1 MAEKKIIEIG
11 ADVGDALKEI
21 KNLFKTMV
29 EEEKKAQ
36 KQTEATT
43 EAVKEIGTAS
53 KKTLKGVQSISKGFK
68 GLGVAIK
75 AAGIGLLISAMA
87 SVKEIFSQNQRVVD
101 AFSIAFETFSGVVNQ
116 VVSAL
121 FNVYDVVS
129 KSKENFNGLTKVISG
144 LLTIGLTPLKLTFYG
159 IKLALQQTQLAWEK
173 SFFGDKDPETIKT
186 LNEGIKETKDNLI
199 EVGTE
204 ALKAGKDIYE
214 NIGDAFGEISNIGAL
229 AIDELSKVSVKSAF
243 EQAKSVTELRKSA
256 EIAAEIQAGLVEEN
270 DRLAEQQR
278 QIRDNDLLSIK
289 DRKKANEEL
298 LKILEKQKE
307 DMLKQA
313 ELQTAAAQ
321 AEYNRNK
328 TTENYVALLAA
339 QNNEKAVEAQ
349 IEGFLSEQKQN
360 AVALQKEEIELT
372 NTQLESQSKLS
383 IEKQRFDA
391 EQIENKLARLQKLKK
406 IDALEA
412 EQEALRLQQVIDN
425 ANAGTQAKIDAQIV
439 LDEFLEQSRQQNIT
453 REKEIAE
460 EKSHLKTQEKEREIA
475 LAELKKNLVNQ
486 GLDAVIGAAGAESK
500 VGRALFIAK
509 QALALKELVMNAKT
523 TLSKATMNAAESG
536 TDLAKGA
543 GKAASSLPPPFNLI
557 PIAVF
562 AAQAVG
568 IVSSMRSAMQ
578 KTKAA
583 TAKAGGGGSVG
594 SVSAPSSG
602 GAAAAPSFNIVG
614 QGATNQLASAI
625 SNQNDK
631 PIKAYVT
638 SSDVTTAQSMDRNIV
653 QGATI

>member
-68 GLGVAIK
+68 GLGLAIK

-101 AFSIAFETFSGVVNQ
+101 IFSTAFETFSGVVNQ
-116 VVSAL
+116 VVTAL

-144 LLTIGLTPLKLTFYG
+144 LLTIGLTPLKLTFFG

-186 LNEGIKETKDNLI
+186 LNEGIKETKENLI
-199 EVGTE
+199 DVGTE

-214 NIGDAFGEISNIGAL
+214 NIGDAVGEVSNIGAL

-383 IEKQRFDA
+383 IERQRFDA
-391 EQIENKLARLQKLKK
+391 EQIENKLARLEKLKE

-425 ANAGTQAKIDAQIV
+425 ENAGTQAKIDAQIV

-453 REKEIAE
+453 REAEIAE
-460 EKSHLKTQEKEREIA
+460 EKKAIEEKDLANQQAITEAKKMLQYDLVNATSGAIGAIGNLLGESTAASKTAA
-475 LAELKKNLVNQ
+475 LAQIAIETGLGFVN
-486 GLDAVIGAAGAESK
+486 GLAIAQKSAKATGPGAALAFPIFYATQIAAVLNSVNKAKGILSK
-500 VGRALFIAK
+500 VK
-509 QALALKELVMNAKT
+509 
-523 TLSKATMNAAESG
+523 
-536 TDLAKGA
+536 
-543 GKAASSLPPPFNLI
+543 
-557 PIAVF
+557 
-562 AAQAVG
+562 
-568 IVSSMRSAMQ
+568 
-578 KTKAA
+578 
-583 TAKAGGGGSVG
+583 GGGGGGTATAPNIPRGGG
-594 SVSAPSSG
+594 SA
-602 GAAAAPSFNIVG
+602 GASQTQAQSPSFNIVG